1 MCMTSEKVTVCSDP
15 IALDSE
21 NAINAIATPIKEVSH
36 ECALC
41 G

>member
-1 MCMTSEKVTVCSDP
+1 MCMTSEEVTVCGDT
-15 IALDSE
+15 IAIDSGD
-21 NAINAIATPIKEVSH
+21 AINAIATPIKEVSH